1 MLTLLLLLSCTH
13 APPPPPLPTVAPE
26 EAKVWAAQAQLAIA
40 RGDAEARDRALAWV
54 ERLDGGSPWAWLTI
68 ARLRAEAGDTERA
81 RAALAEARAR
91 SSDPAI
97 TEAAAAL
104 EARLR

>member
-1 MLTLLLLLSCTH
+1 VSPIEGAAQRSGADRPLTPLLACAH
-13 APPPPPLPTVAPE
+13 APLSTVAPE
-26 EAKVWAAQAQLAIA
+26 EVKVWAT
-40 RGDAEARDRALAWV
+40 RG
-54 ERLDGGSPWAWLTI
+54 
-68 ARLRAEAGDTERA
+68 A

-91 SSDPAI
+91 SSDPAV